1 MEIKNWFLTG
11 DKHSKFIP
19 LVNKVL
25 AECEPNETAVVV
37 LGDSGVNF
45 WRGNGTNGKKSDAR
59 LQRYLQSTG
68 IQWYLLRGNHDQR
81 PEHLPDIVRKW
92 DENVECEVYERPEYP
107 NIHYLIDGLVY
118 TFGGYKCLCI
128 GGAYSVDKYV
138 RLGRRQEDGWCGW
151 WPDEQLSVE
160 ERDLIYERLSAN
172 HTKVDFILTHTAP
185 THYEPVDLFL
195 RNVDQS
201 LVDKSMEEWLEK
213 IRGIVDYKYW
223 CFGHYHADRWE
234 RPNVMQLYNKVISF
248 DRLTTLWD
256 RYKQYGEEALGM
268 LDISPTFFW
277 E

>member
-1 MEIKNWFLTG
+1 MGIKNWFLTG
-11 DKHSKFIP
+11 DKHSKFITA
-19 LVNKVL
+19 VNKL
-25 AECEPNETAVVV
+25 SADFKLNETAVVV

-45 WRGNGTNGKKSDAR
+45 WRGNGADGEKMDAR
-59 LQRYLQSTG
+59 LQNYLQSTG
-68 IQWYLLRGNHDQR
+68 IHWYLLHGNHDQR
-81 PEHLPDIVRKW
+81 PENLPDIVRRW
-92 DENVECEVYERPEYP
+92 DGNVECEVYERPEYP

-118 TFGGYKCLCI
+118 TFGGYRCLCI
-128 GGAYSVDKYV
+128 GGAYSVDKYF
-138 RLGRRQEDGWCGW
+138 RLGRTQEDGWCGW
-151 WPDEQLSVE
+151 WPDEQLSAN
-160 ERDLIYERLSAN
+160 ERNSIYERLSAN

-234 RPNVMQLYNKVISF
+234 RPKVMQLYNKVISF
-248 DRLTTLWD
+248 DELTTLWD
-256 RYKQYGEEALGM
+256 RYKRYGEEALGT
-268 LDISPTFFW
+268 LDVSPTFFW